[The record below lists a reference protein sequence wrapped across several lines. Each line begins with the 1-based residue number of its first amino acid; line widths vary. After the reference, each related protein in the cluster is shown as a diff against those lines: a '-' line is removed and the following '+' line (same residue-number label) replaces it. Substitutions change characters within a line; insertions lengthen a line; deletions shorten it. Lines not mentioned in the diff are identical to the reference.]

1 MAIME
6 YMTVKKEAQAELL
19 IKKSRFIT
27 HVKPVETINEA
38 ETFIS
43 LIKRKYYDATHNT
56 YAFSVGLEAE
66 EIQKSNDDG
75 EPSGT
80 AGMPILEIIR
90 MKNLKNTV
98 VVVTRYFGGI
108 LLGAGGLIRAYG
120 ECAKQGIEK
129 AGIIK
134 KIKCDR
140 YLIEVN
146 YQIFNKIER
155 LFKEKGFLIKE
166 KQYLEK
172 VCLEIFK
179 PYYLSI
185 SPDKMVKE
193 NGYFDVNVIWVGN
206 DYADIDNDNYFM

>member
-6 YMTVKKEAQAELL
+6 YLTVKHESQAELL
-19 IKKSRFIT
+19 IKKSRFIA
-27 HVKPVETINEA
+27 HVKSVETINEA

-43 LIKRKYYDATHNT
+43 SIKRKYYDATHNT
-56 YAFSVGLEAE
+56 YAFSVGLEVE

-80 AGMPILEIIR
+80 AGKPILEIIR

-140 YLIEVN
+140 YLMEVD
-146 YQIFNKIER
+146 YQIFNKIEK
-155 LFKEKGFLIKE
+155 LFKEKGFVIKE
-166 KQYLEK
+166 KRYLEK
-172 VCLEIFK
+172 VIFEIFK
-179 PYYLSI
+179 PYYLGL
-185 SPDKMVKE
+185 SPDVLVRD
-193 NGYFDVNVIWVGN
+193 NGYLNVTVRWLGN
-206 DYADIDNDNYFM
+206 DFAEIDNDNNFM